1 MAELSNVE
9 PVDSKFFSNILA
21 DEGLSLSAKRRL
33 VDTAYQDRM
42 GLERA
47 RSTIE
52 RNRQQE
58 QLNRLRLE
66 QDRFNIQEARE
77 KSQKKRAQAI
87 NDAKVNEAIRGITTN
102 YGMSPQR
109 KRAELYQLGIDFPES
124 FNNPVVRG
132 QQQAA
137 FNQLNLLNPTV
148 TPEQARAQRSEQRA
162 ELKFRQEMQDRRE
175 EDFEDIWGPAKGDL
189 EDLKKLLGGSG
200 RYLTPS
206 QQNDLLG
213 DSDYAQKVGK
223 DGKGVDRTKE
233 EKDKWLKD
241 RGYDTYANPAIKS
254 QIIAHLK
261 GDKAFGA
268 AIKIMDQA
276 DLAQPNSD
284 ELWEARLQAMGYDEL
299 QRTANSILELKE
311 GALERR
317 IAESRQKAGLSPRAQ
332 FTGSGSAEDNPQGIP
347 DE

>member
-66 QDRFNIQEARE
+66 GGRFNIQEARAA
-77 KSQKKRAQAI
+77 SQKKRAQAI
-87 NDAKVNEAIRGITTN
+87 NDTKVNEAIRGITTN

-148 TPEQARAQRSEQRA
+148 TPAQVREMEKHEWARMENVRKA
-162 ELKFRQEMQDRRE
+162 EDRRE
-175 EDFEDIWGPAKGDL
+175 DDLMAEFEKDKDDL
-189 EDLKKLLGGSG
+189 ADLKKLLSGSG
-200 RYLTPS
+200 RYLTSS
-206 QQNDLLG
+206 QQNELLT
-213 DSDYAQKVGK
+213 KVDEQRHDNNK
-223 DGKGVDRTKE
+223 KYTKE
-233 EKDKWLKD
+233 EKIKWLRD
-241 RGYDTYANPAIKS
+241 RRYDTYGNSAHKD
-254 QIIAHLK
+254 QIIQHLK
-261 GDKAFGA
+261 GDKALGA
-268 AIKIMDQA
+268 KVGIINPSV
-276 DLAQPNSD
+276 LSQPNSD
-284 ELWEARLQAMGYDEL
+284 ELWEDHLRGMGYDEL
-299 QRTANSILELKE
+299 QRVASSLLEEKE
-311 GALERR
+311 GTLENLIAKSRR
-317 IAESRQKAGLSPRAQ
+317 DAGFSPQAR
-332 FTGSGSAEDNPQGIP
+332 FRVSGSAEDNPQEIP

>member
-66 QDRFNIQEARE
+66 EGRFNIQEARAA
-77 KSQKKRAQAI
+77 SQKKRAQAI
-87 NDAKVNEAIRGITTN
+87 NDTKVNEAIRSISTN

-124 FNNPVVRG
+124 FNNPALRG

-148 TPEQARAQRSEQRA
+148 TPEQARSQRREQR
-162 ELKFRQEMQDRRE
+162 EEVKFQQEMQDRRE
-175 EDFEDIWGPAKGDL
+175 GEFEDIWGPVKGDL
-189 EDLKKLLGGSG
+189 ADLKKLLSGSG
-200 RYLTPS
+200 RYLTSS
-206 QQNDLLG
+206 QQNELLT
-213 DSDYAQKVGK
+213 KVDEQRHDDNK
-223 DGKGVDRTKE
+223 EYTKE
-233 EKDKWLKD
+233 EKIKWLRD
-241 RGYDTYANPAIKS
+241 RRYDTYGNSAAKD
-254 QIIAHLK
+254 QIIQHLK
-261 GDKAFGA
+261 GDKALGA
-268 AIKIMDQA
+268 EVGIINPSV
-276 DLAQPNSD
+276 LSQPNSD
-284 ELWEARLQAMGYDEL
+284 ELWEAHLRGMGYDEL
-299 QRTANSILELKE
+299 QRVASGLLEEKE
-311 GALERR
+311 GTLERQ
-317 IAESRQKAGLSPRAQ
+317 IAESRRDAGLSPRAR
-332 FTGSGSAEDNPQGIP
+332 FRGSGSAEDNPGGIP